1 VINELEYNSEGFPI
15 YRRGLGQNSDYW
27 RNVVGQCV
35 FWYKKDRLNKSKP
48 INLTDKLLYEYFH
61 AKLKEKVLIPVFG
74 LKTTTKLS
82 TEQMPEYIAECFI
95 FLSSEIDVFEH
106 GEY

>member
-1 VINELEYNSEGFPI
+1 MLDPNKYDESGKPI
-15 YRRGLGQNSDYW
+15 YKRGLGQNSDYW

-35 FWYKKDRLNKSKP
+35 YWYKKYRAKDKKP
-48 INLTDKLLYEYFH
+48 VNLSDKQLAEYFH
-61 AKLKEKVLIPVFG
+61 AKFKKYVLKPVFG
-74 LKTTTKLS
+74 LNSTTKLS

-95 FLSSEIDVFEH
+95 FLSSEIDVFEY